1 MLAGTFYLRYAALLD
16 RQPVE
21 RHAGLLALHAETL
34 AEYTA
39 WVQAITPTAAASP
52 SSDGRPLSLVV
63 GHIAAWDRFLIQA
76 GGQMLSG
83 VAWPSFMDL
92 RGYLDEDARRQD
104 FESIDAFN
112 AHCAGRQRGLAW
124 DRLQSAA
131 LDLACASAALFASP
145 CLLTAERLERTR
157 PTTWG
162 LHGDRRASAP
172 VGWQI
177 WMILMEHESVEHAAD
192 LARAAAG

>member
-1 MLAGTFYLRYAALLD
+1 MLAETFYLRYGALLD

-39 WVQAITPTAAASP
+39 WVRAITPAAAASP
-52 SSDGRPLSLVV
+52 SSDGRPISLVV

-76 GGQMLSG
+76 CGEILSG

-92 RGYLDEDARRQD
+92 QGYLDEDARRRD

-112 AHCAGRQRGLAW
+112 AHCAGLQRGLAW
-124 DRLQSAA
+124 DSLQSAA
-131 LDLACASAALFASP
+131 LDLACASAALFAAP
-145 CLLTAERLERTR
+145 ALLTAERLERTR
-157 PTTWG
+157 PTTWR
-162 LHGDRRASAP
+162 LHGDRRVSAP
-172 VGWQI
+172 VGWEI